1 MNRKKLILDQK
12 TLAKIEEHSKAGLTK
27 TQIAA
32 ALGISLSTLE
42 RRENETPDV
51 VQEAIERG
59 RARGIYEMAGLLWK
73 AAQDGSITA
82 IVEYLRCLGGWTDR
96 QQIDVTEKKLE
107 PLIIEVSPSSDEPKP
122 KEILLNGNGNG
133 NRKKRF

>member
-1 MNRKKLILDQK
+1 MNKR
-12 TLAKIEEHSKAGLTK
+12 KIELTAETLKKIEDHALHGLNK

-51 VQEAIERG
+51 VQDAIDRG
-59 RARGIYEMAGLLWK
+59 RARGVYDVAESLYTMATQDK
-73 AAQDGSITA
+73 IVSAAIK
-82 IVEYLRCLGGWTDR
+82 YLEFVGGWTDR
-96 QQIDVTEKKLE
+96 KQIDITEKKLE
-107 PLIIEVSPSSDEPKP
+107 PLIIEVTPSSEPEP

-133 NRKKRF
+133 RKKRF